1 MDEPAS
7 RGVRDSLERLLL
19 AALGAFSLTAER
31 IDELAARLAER
42 GGITRDEARETIQ
55 DVAFRWRGDALR
67 LGERT
72 GSSLEGLFR
81 ELGLVTRRD
90 VDELELRLAQLEH
103 RLRLLEGGPRP
114 LPPLSAETS
123 P

>member
-1 MDEPAS
+1 MDERAS
-7 RGVRDSLERLLL
+7 HGLGLRESAERLLL
-19 AALGAFSLTAER
+19 AALGAASLTAER
-31 IDELAARLAER
+31 VDELADRLAER

-55 DVAFRWRGDALR
+55 ELAFRWRGDATR

-72 GSSLEGLFR
+72 GANLEGLFR

-114 LPPLSAETS
+114 VHAPA
-123 P
+123 